1 MGLTCLLSFL
11 EALEALGKNFFL
23 LPFPASGGHTH
34 FLTAGS
40 LSPSS
45 KPALMGK
52 LLSTSPPSDP
62 LAIVSSVSLT
72 GPGKSSQNLRMH
84 VILLGSPGYLG

>member
-1 MGLTCLLSFL
+1 MIDMSIVFSRGSR
-11 EALEALGKNFFL
+11 EESFL

-62 LAIVSSVSLT
+62 LAIVSFVSLT
-72 GPGKSSQNLRMH
+72 GAGKSSQNLRMH